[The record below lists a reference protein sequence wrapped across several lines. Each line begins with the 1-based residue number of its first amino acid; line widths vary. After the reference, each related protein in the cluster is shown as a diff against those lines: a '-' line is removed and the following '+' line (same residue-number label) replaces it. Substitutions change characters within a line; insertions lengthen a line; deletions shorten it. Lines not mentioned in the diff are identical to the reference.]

1 VVSDAYTI
9 IIYSVQADRAL
20 LEFIAQQLQRVFNA
34 RVMLAGQLSLGE
46 ILQHFDEER
55 EQIRAEGLLEALK
68 ERLGVMPHQRVLVIV
83 EGDGY
88 VEGLNFVFGV
98 AAEGWGGVVF
108 TRRLYPEFYGEM
120 PNESLLRVRLLKE
133 VLHELGHSYG
143 LAHCTNNCV
152 MRFSNSVFDV
162 DSKSAFY
169 CPRCVRELNFLAP
182 GLLRV

>member
-1 VVSDAYTI
+1 MVGDIYTI
-9 IIYSVQADRAL
+9 VIYPVQVDRVL
-20 LEFIAQQLQRVFNA
+20 LEFIAQQFKRVFNA
-34 RVMLAGQLSLGE
+34 KVLLSGQLPLGE
-46 ILQHFDEER
+46 ILRHFDEER
-55 EQIRAEGLLEALK
+55 EQIRADRLLEALREK
-68 ERLGVMPHQRVLVIV
+68 LGVTPHQRVLVII

-108 TRRLYPEFYGEM
+108 TKRLYPEFYGGM
-120 PNESLLRVRLLKE
+120 PNENLLRVRLFKE

-143 LAHCTNNCV
+143 LTHCTNNCV

-169 CPRCVRELNFLAP
+169 CPRCIRELSILAP
-182 GLLRV
+182 GLLRI